1 MIPTSQTRSTPWRLR
16 VQWADFA
23 WSHPIRKQPAAT
35 LEPRTVFSAG
45 RQARADQPVAPSLK
59 SPIARCARF
68 LALGVGKSATPRRA
82 ASAGRR
88 SRRPAAG
95 FTLVEMLVVIA
106 IIGILAGMLLPA
118 LSKGRAKAL
127 KAQAQ
132 LEMSGIVAAI
142 NQYEATYGR
151 LPIST
156 GAQAALAAAG
166 AECPDFT
173 YGTMNNG
180 AVLLNKKGLALPV
193 VQNTANGSPLGYQA
207 SNAELMAILLDLT
220 NFPAGGPT
228 VNVNHQKNPQHIAF
242 LNAKMVSNINEPGVG
257 PDYVYRDPF
266 GNPYIISLDMNS
278 DGKVRDAFYKARVI
292 SQLPAGSPG
301 HPTADATG
309 YNGLYNNADAGGAGD
324 HYEYSGSV
332 MVWSFGEDS
341 LIDGAASAITVP
353 NKDNIL
359 SWKN

>member
-1 MIPTSQTRSTPWRLR
+1 MIPSSHTRSTPWRLR
-16 VQWADFA
+16 VQWADFS
-23 WSHPIRKQPAAT
+23 WSHPIRNQPASNQ
-35 LEPRTVFSAG
+35 ERRTEFSPV
-45 RQARADQPVAPSLK
+45 RPERVDQPMTPGLK
-59 SPIARCARF
+59 LKLPRCARF
-68 LALGVGKSATPRRA
+68 LAV
-82 ASAGRR
+82 ASAKVAALRRSAAVVRR

-118 LSKGRAKAL
+118 LAAGKQKAL

-151 LPIST
+151 LPISK
-156 GAQAALAAAG
+156 GAQDALAAAG
-166 AECPDFT
+166 ADCPDFT

-180 AVLLNKKGLALPV
+180 AVLLNKKGIALPV
-193 VQNTANGSPLGYQA
+193 VQNTANGSPLTYQA

-220 NFPAGGPT
+220 NFPSGNPT
-228 VNVNHQKNPQHIAF
+228 VNVNHQKNPQRIAF
-242 LNAKMVSNINEPGVG
+242 LNAKMVSNINEAGVG

-266 GNPYIISLDMNS
+266 GNPYIITLDMNS
-278 DGKVRDAFYKARVI
+278 DGKVRDAFYKSRVV

-309 YNGLYNNADAGGAGD
+309 YNGLFNNADAGGAGD
-324 HYEYSGSV
+324 HYEYSGNV
-332 MVWSFGEDS
+332 MVWTFGADT
-341 LIDGAASAITVP
+341 LINGAASAITVP